1 MKITQILVPL
11 LLATAAFSIPAHAQV
26 FGVSTSATKDSD
38 VFAGA
43 GGTALAWDFNDSEQ
57 TQPHTTLVNGVTF
70 SGNQDNAAT
79 GVDFSYVLTGA
90 GHDVNGV
97 NDTALASTG
106 GSANYAYILQ
116 RLAYTTNTPASIT
129 FTGLQA
135 GDPYELQIFAGGGA
149 SYPETFTDSST
160 IPGPTPPSPSGTIYY
175 GASYNPAVAAF
186 INETFTAPVSGT
198 ETLDISGP
206 GYLIVSAVNLQV
218 VPEPS
223 TYLLMLGGLGC
234 LIFLVRRKAFGAV

>member
-43 GGTALAWDFNDSEQ
+43 GGTALAWDFSDFDFS
-57 TQPHTTLVNGVTF
+57 TTTVVNGVTF
-70 SGNQDNAAT
+70 SGDKDNATT
-79 GVDFSYVLTGA
+79 GVDFSYVITSA
-90 GHDVNGV
+90 GGDQNGV

-106 GSANYAYILQ
+106 GSADYAYILQ
-116 RLAYTTNTPASIT
+116 HLAYGGTPASLT
-129 FTGLQA
+129 FTGLKA
-135 GDPYELQIFAGGGA
+135 GDSYELQVFAGGGA
-149 SYPETFTDSST
+149 SGPETLTDSST
-160 IPGPTPPSPSGTIYY
+160 IPLPNSPSGTLYY
-175 GASYNPAVAAF
+175 GASYNPAVAGF

-198 ETLDISGP
+198 ETIGLSGP
-206 GYLIVSAVNLQV
+206 GYIIVSAVNLQV

-223 TYLLMLGGLGC
+223 TYALMLGGLGC

>member
-43 GGTALAWDFNDSEQ
+43 GGTALAWDFSDFDFS
-57 TQPHTTLVNGVTF
+57 TTTVVNGVTF
-70 SGNQDNAAT
+70 SGDKDNATT
-79 GVDFSYVLTGA
+79 GVDFSYVITSA
-90 GHDVNGV
+90 GGDQNGV

-106 GSANYAYILQ
+106 GSADYAYILQ
-116 RLAYTTNTPASIT
+116 HLAYGGTPASLT
-129 FTGLQA
+129 FTGLKA
-135 GDPYELQIFAGGGA
+135 GDSYELQVFAGGGA
-149 SYPETFTDSST
+149 SGPETLTDSST
-160 IPGPTPPSPSGTIYY
+160 IPLPNSPSGTLYY

-223 TYLLMLGGLGC
+223 TYALMLGGLGC